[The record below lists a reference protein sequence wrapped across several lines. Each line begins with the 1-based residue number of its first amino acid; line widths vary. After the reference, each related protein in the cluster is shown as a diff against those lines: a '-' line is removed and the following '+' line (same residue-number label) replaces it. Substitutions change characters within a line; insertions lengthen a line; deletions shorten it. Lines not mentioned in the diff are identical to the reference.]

1 MKRQKKL
8 AAAVAS
14 FGAATMCLV
23 GGTFAWYVVSN
34 TGTATVNGTTVSGGA
49 LQIGIKSSQAD
60 LITNEVLNGNDF
72 VYDATNGC
80 YWPKTSTNLDA
91 ATIAKIFTREGYSN
105 TSGRIDLLTSGSY
118 EDGKDIEIKPES
130 KVTEDSDY
138 KNAIFNSQIIT
149 ADPAKSGENHTDE
162 TDTNVYANEEGGR
175 YISFELVFRTYD
187 AENEIGD
194 KNCPIYLSDSTFL
207 TTSGDK
213 NNALHK
219 SVRVGLESD
228 EQKSIFSPS
237 QYATYSAD
245 SDVKKE
251 INVGGVLDK
260 EPADGVN
267 DHFTKATTKSVDGV
281 TVNNFTHYEYWFGEF
296 EDIDDI
302 DETTDIDESK
312 LENHFVNFTSGSAAD
327 SALPNNTISGSD
339 FNPFVGK
346 HLWVGKTDSENA
358 YKNDDLMVFDS
369 SVVAKKQVSHGLDY
383 YVYHTGAA
391 AANNHPIANTGST
404 GLTTLKVTIWAEG
417 WDPACTNDAAGSFVF
432 NAVFY
437 APTLKNF

>member
-60 LITNEVLNGNDF
+60 LITNDVLNGNDF

-105 TSGRIDLLTSGSY
+105 DSGRIDLLTSGSY
-118 EDGKDIEIKPES
+118 QDGDEIKIKPES
-130 KVTEDSDY
+130 KVTDVQDY
-138 KNAIFNSQIIT
+138 TTAVFNNQVIT
-149 ADPAKSGENHTDE
+149 ADPSKSGENHTDVS
-162 TDTNVYANEEGGR
+162 DKNVYANEEGGR

-187 AENEIGD
+187 AENSTGD

-207 TTSGDK
+207 TTTGDPTY
-213 NNALHK
+213 NLHK

-228 EQKSIFSPS
+228 VQKSIFSPS
-237 QYATYSAD
+237 QYATYSMDAD
-245 SDVKKE
+245 KIKE

-267 DHFTKATTKSVDGV
+267 DHYSVASTKTVNTQ
-281 TVNNFTHYEYWFGEF
+281 TVNNFTHYEYWFGEY
-296 EDIDDI
+296 ETLNDD
-302 DETTDIDESK
+302 ESTDNIDESVF
-312 LENHFVNFTSGSAAD
+312 ENNYVEFTGADASNSCIPDYSANGS
-327 SALPNNTISGSD
+327 T
-339 FNPFVGK
+339 FNPFEGK
-346 HLWVGKTDSENA
+346 HLWVGKSGSAYENDVL
-358 YKNDDLMVFDS
+358 KVFNS
-369 SVVAKKQVSHGLDY
+369 RVVAKKQVSHGLDY

-391 AANNHPIANTGST
+391 AADNHPIANTGST